1 MCSWM
6 ADGTLLSLD
15 ITDIVLFICAGFLA
29 GMVNAA
35 AGGGSLISFPVLLA
49 TGVPPL
55 MANMTNTV
63 ALCPGYLGG
72 FAGYRSELAD
82 QGKRMGLLALVA
94 VAGALAGVALL
105 LASPANVFEQ
115 VVPFLVL
122 FSCALLA
129 VQPRVSA
136 WAQAHRSRTGRS
148 HQVRLAA
155 GQFAASVYGAYFG
168 AGLGIVVL
176 AILGVLSADSIQRLN
191 AQKTFLA
198 LVVNVCAAVVFA
210 LIGQIEWLA
219 VAFLAPASL
228 LGGRLGA
235 QLARRL
241 EPDALRWSVVV
252 FGAVVG
258 LVLLIT

>member
-1 MCSWM
+1 
-6 ADGTLLSLD
+6 
-15 ITDIVLFICAGFLA
+15 
-29 GMVNAA
+29 MVNAA

-49 TGVPPL
+49 TGIPPL

-72 FAGYRSELAD
+72 FSGYRSELAD
-82 QGKRMGLLALVA
+82 QGKRLRVVALIA
-94 VAGALAGVALL
+94 VAGALCGVALL
-105 LASPANVFEQ
+105 LASPADLFKQ

-122 FSCALLA
+122 FACALLA
-129 VQPRVSA
+129 IQPRIAAKVQKS
-136 WAQAHRSRTGRS
+136 RSRTGRS
-148 HQVRLAA
+148 HHLGIAA

-176 AILGVLSADSIQRLN
+176 ALLGVLSADSMQRLN

-198 LVVNVCAAVVFA
+198 LVVNVCAAIVFA
-210 LIGQIEWLA
+210 LIGSIEWLA

-241 EPDALRWSVVV
+241 NPSALRWSAVV
-252 FGAVVG
+252 FGTGVG
-258 LVLLIT
+258 IRLLVA

>member
-1 MCSWM
+1 MSLPI
-6 ADGTLLSLD
+6 THLVLL
-15 ITDIVLFICAGFLA
+15 IPAGFLA

-49 TGVPPL
+49 TGIAPL
-55 MANMTNTV
+55 TANMTNTV
-63 ALCPGYLGG
+63 ALCPGYLSG
-72 FAGYRSELAD
+72 FSGYRSELGD
-82 QGKRMGLLALVA
+82 HGRRMRRVALIA
-94 VAGALAGVALL
+94 VTGALAGVALL
-105 LASPANVFEQ
+105 RASPAAVFVH

-122 FSCALLA
+122 FACALLA
-129 VQPRVSA
+129 VQPRMSA
-136 WAQAHRSRTGRS
+136 WTLKHRTPAGRP
-148 HQVRLAA
+148 RELGLAA
-155 GQFAASVYGAYFG
+155 GQFTASVYGAYFG

-176 AILGVLSADSIQRLN
+176 AILGVLSAESMQRLN

-210 LIGQIEWLA
+210 LIGPIEWLA

-241 EPDALRWSVVV
+241 APDALRWSVVT
-252 FGAVVG
+252 FGTTVG
-258 LVLLIT
+258 LALLVS